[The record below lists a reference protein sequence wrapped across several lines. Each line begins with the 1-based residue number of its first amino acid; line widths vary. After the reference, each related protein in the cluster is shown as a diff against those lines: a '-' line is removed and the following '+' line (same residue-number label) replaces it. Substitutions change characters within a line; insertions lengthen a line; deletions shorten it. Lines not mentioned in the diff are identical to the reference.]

1 MGYTPELRKWIKK
14 VEETRPLRL
23 ERKSRGEEF
32 PSLSLVEREERLRA
46 YHPDYQDASRRE
58 IRIGPS
64 KGYAIY
70 HEIVD
75 LLEAK
80 SRVDPDA
87 IDLSKVVDET
97 DVLVIGGGGAGTA
110 AALLAQEHGAKV
122 IIANKLRHGDAN
134 TMMAEGG
141 IQAAEKVGKDSPF
154 YHYLDT
160 MGGGHFKNIPE
171 LVYRLV
177 TDAPRVI
184 QWLEGLGVILDKTP
198 NGGFQLV
205 HLGGTSRKR
214 IHFASDIT
222 GAEIMRTLRD
232 EASNRVEDIKVL
244 EFVPA
249 VELVL
254 NEHGHCAGAVL
265 YNLETEEYFII
276 KAKAVVMATGGSG
289 RLHLRGF
296 MTTNHYGATGD
307 GLVMAY
313 RAGVSLCFLHAA
325 QFHPTGAVFPEQAE
339 GLLITEKFRGAGANL
354 VNIDGEQ
361 FVFERE
367 PRDVEVACI
376 IRECTEMEKG
386 VPTPTGKVGVWLDS
400 PMIDIMY
407 GEGTVQKDFV
417 GKYTVFKRYGI
428 DISKEPMLVFPT
440 LHYQNGGLQYNEECE
455 SSIPGLYIAGE
466 VGGGVHGENRLGG
479 NSLMDVLVFGR
490 IAGKNAAIY
499 ARERAREGKLT
510 LDHVR
515 SYHRELENTTIDNGQ
530 VSPMLLPD
538 YSNPLVRKRQLTTRY
553 EGVLR

>member
-1 MGYTPELRKWIKK
+1 
-14 VEETRPLRL
+14 
-23 ERKSRGEEF
+23 
-32 PSLSLVEREERLRA
+32 
-46 YHPDYQDASRRE
+46 PDYQPESRRE
-58 IRIGPS
+58 IRVGPY
-64 KGYAIY
+64 KGYAVY

-75 LLEAK
+75 LLEAR
-80 SRVDPDA
+80 SRIDPES
-87 IDLSKVVDET
+87 IDLSKVTDET
-97 DVLVIGGGGAGTA
+97 DVLVIGGGGAGTSA
-110 AALLAQEHGAKV
+110 AFLAQEHGAKV

-141 IQAAEKVGKDSPF
+141 IQAAETVGKDSPF
-154 YHYLDT
+154 HHYLDT
-160 MGGGHFKNIPE
+160 MGGGHFKNDPQ
-171 LVYRLV
+171 LVRRLV
-177 TDAPRVI
+177 ADAPEVI
-184 QWLEGLGVILDKTP
+184 QWLESLGVMLDKNP
-198 NGGFQLV
+198 DGSFRLI

-232 EASNRVEDIKVL
+232 EAANRAEDIEIL

-254 NEHGHCAGAVL
+254 NELGHCAGAVL

-276 KAKAVVMATGGSG
+276 KARAVVMATGGSG

-313 RAGVSLCFLHAA
+313 RAGVGLRFLHAA

-339 GLLITEKFRGAGANL
+339 GLLITEKFRGAGVNV

-367 PRDVEVACI
+367 PRDVEVAAI
-376 IRECTEMEKG
+376 IQECADRGKG

-407 GEGTVQKDFV
+407 GEGRVQRDFL
-417 GKYTVFKRYGI
+417 GKYTIFKRYGI
-428 DISKEPMLVFPT
+428 DISKEPMLIYPT
-440 LHYQNGGLQYNEECE
+440 LHYQNGGLEYNEECE
-455 SSIPGLYIAGE
+455 CSVPGLYIAGE

-490 IAGKNAAIY
+490 VAGRNAAIY
-499 ARERAREGKLT
+499 AREGARDGKLT
-510 LDHVR
+510 LEHVR
-515 SYHRELENTTIDNGQ
+515 SYHRQLEEVGIHNDL
-530 VSPMLLPD
+530 VSPVLLPD
-538 YSNPLVRKRQLTTRY
+538 YSNPLVRKRQLTTHY
-553 EGVLR
+553 EGTLR